1 MKQINQFIKTQGEV
15 IAPLSAEYSTR
26 TLKPQLPMLWVD
38 SIFKKMHGIY
48 LNKWTSQFHTEQDVD
63 IARGEWAEGLAGMSG
78 DQIKKALD
86 KCRKEFVWA
95 PSIAEFRSAGMGGSS
110 LPEQNRAA
118 YKAFSRLPSPM
129 VDPEVKRAAMSII
142 KEMIG
147 NKKPDDRANDYQAG
161 QFKKG

>member
-1 MKQINQFIKTQGEV
+1 
-15 IAPLSAEYSTR
+15 
-26 TLKPQLPMLWVD
+26 MLWVD

-48 LNKWTSQFHTEQDVD
+48 LNKWTSQFHSESDVD
-63 IARGEWAEGLAGMSG
+63 IARGEWAEGLAGMTG
-78 DQIKKALD
+78 DQIKLALD

-147 NKKPDDRANDYQAG
+147 NKKPDDCGNNYQAG